1 MFEVRFAVREYEIDS
16 QGVVNHAIYVN
27 YLEHARSFF
36 LRAHGYEYGR
46 LVEQGLHLMVAHM
59 SMDFREALR
68 SGDEVIVR
76 LSAERVGAKLH
87 FHQQILR
94 GADQRVCVTA
104 TTHIVCVQ
112 NGRVTRGDFFEHL
125 IKDIENDLPQETAG

>member
-36 LRAHGYEYGR
+36 LRAHGFEYGR

-59 SMDFREALR
+59 SFDFREPLR
-68 SGDEVIVR
+68 SGDEVLVC
-76 LSAERVGAKLH
+76 LTAERVGAKLH
-87 FHQQILR
+87 FHQQIVR
-94 GADQRVCVTA
+94 GADEKVCVTA
-104 TTHIVCVQ
+104 ATHIVCVQ
-112 NGRVTRGDFFEHL
+112 GGRVTRGDFFDHL
-125 IKDIENDLPQETAG
+125 VKDLENTRSAVAAG

>member
-16 QGVVNHAIYVN
+16 QGVVNHSIYVN

-36 LRAHGYEYGR
+36 LRAHGFEYAR

-59 SMDFREALR
+59 SFDFREPLR
-68 SGDEVIVR
+68 SGDEVLIR
-76 LSAERVGAKLH
+76 LSAERAGAKLH

-94 GADQRVCVTA
+94 GADEKVCVTA
-104 TTHIVCVQ
+104 ATHIVCVEG
-112 NGRVTRGDFFEHL
+112 GRVTRGDFFGHL
-125 IKDIENDLPQETAG
+125 LNDIAASAEAAG

>member
-27 YLEHARSFF
+27 YLEHARSFY
-36 LRAHGYEYGR
+36 LRAHGFEYAE

-59 SMDFREALR
+59 SFDFREPLR
-68 SGDEVIVR
+68 SGDEALIR
-76 LSAERVGAKLH
+76 LTAERVGAKLH

-94 GADQRVCVTA
+94 GADDKVCVTA

-112 NGRVTRGDFFEHL
+112 SGRVTRGEFFDHL
-125 IKDIENDLPQETAG
+125 VKDLENNRSTEAAG